1 MIPFFSERKFYF
13 REDIFLTTK
22 LRPADLGGTRCRYAV
37 ARFLE
42 ELGTNYLDLLLI
54 HAPTVPA
61 ILSMA
66 PTPYQQVLLILLGSM
81 KQSHPP
87 LPPPKAKLR
96 AETWQCMQ
104 ELQKQGVLR
113 SIGVSNYD
121 VALLQEVVNLGGA
134 PPQVTSALQN
144 EMISLFKVNQVLIT
158 PRYPQND
165 LLSVA
170 HALGVHLQ
178 VFQIT

>member
-22 LRPADLGGTRCRYAV
+22 LRPTDLGGTRCRYAV

-66 PTPYQQVLLILLGSM
+66 PTPYQQVLVSVDTFRF
-81 KQSHPP
+81 HEAVAPTPP
-87 LPPPKAKLR
+87 STKGEVTCRDVAMYARTAETRGPSLNRRFKLR
-96 AETWQCMQ
+96 CGSLTGSGQPR
-104 ELQKQGVLR
+104 G
-113 SIGVSNYD
+113 S
-121 VALLQEVVNLGGA
+121 
-134 PPQVTSALQN
+134 SASGNICLTKWDN
-144 EMISLFKVNQVLIT
+144 KF
-158 PRYPQND
+158 
-165 LLSVA
+165 
-170 HALGVHLQ
+170 
-178 VFQIT
+178 F

>member
-22 LRPADLGGTRCRYAV
+22 LRPTDLGGTRCRYDV

-66 PTPYQQVLLILLGSM
+66 PTPYQQVLVIRLG
-81 KQSHPP
+81 P
-87 LPPPKAKLR
+87 
-96 AETWQCMQ
+96 
-104 ELQKQGVLR
+104 
-113 SIGVSNYD
+113 
-121 VALLQEVVNLGGA
+121 
-134 PPQVTSALQN
+134 
-144 EMISLFKVNQVLIT
+144 F
-158 PRYPQND
+158 
-165 LLSVA
+165 
-170 HALGVHLQ
+170 
-178 VFQIT
+178 

>member
-22 LRPADLGGTRCRYAV
+22 LRPTDLGGTRCRYAV

-66 PTPYQQVLLILLGSM
+66 PSPYQQVLLILLVSFEHTPSNKGEVTRRDVAMYARTAETRGS
-81 KQSHPP
+81 S
-87 LPPPKAKLR
+87 LNRRFKLR
-96 AETWQCMQ
+96 CDSLTGSGQPR
-104 ELQKQGVLR
+104 G
-113 SIGVSNYD
+113 S
-121 VALLQEVVNLGGA
+121 
-134 PPQVTSALQN
+134 SASGNICLT
-144 EMISLFKVNQVLIT
+144 K
-158 PRYPQND
+158 
-165 LLSVA
+165 
-170 HALGVHLQ
+170 
-178 VFQIT
+178 